1 MFINVEFK
9 NEVIG
14 VDPLFPKSWM
24 FLNFKV
30 LALSV
35 QSPASRVQRPGSSIQ
50 GPASSV
56 QSPASRVQRPESR
69 SSVQSPASNS
79 CAQSPGIPVR
89 REKVRKTKCDNRNV
103 TLKANHKFFKMGPYY
118 PKTLEATFL
127 NYMKQRQVEN
137 ERYDITSQI

>member
-1 MFINVEFK
+1 MFIDVEFK

-14 VDPLFPKSWM
+14 VDPLFPKRWI

-35 QSPASRVQRPGSSIQ
+35 QSPASRVQR
-50 GPASSV
+50 PASSV

-118 PKTLEATFL
+118 PKTLAATFL

-137 ERYDITSQI
+137 ERYNITSQI

>member
-9 NEVIG
+9 NEVID
-14 VDPLFPKSWM
+14 VDPLFPKRWI

-35 QSPASRVQRPGSSIQ
+35 QSPASRVQR
-50 GPASSV
+50 PASSV

-118 PKTLEATFL
+118 PKTLAATFL

>member
-1 MFINVEFK
+1 MFIDVEFK

-14 VDPLFPKSWM
+14 VDPLFPKRWI

-30 LALSV
+30 LAL
-35 QSPASRVQRPGSSIQ
+35 
-50 GPASSV
+50 SV

-79 CAQSPGIPVR
+79 CTQSPGIPVR

-118 PKTLEATFL
+118 PKSLAATFL

>member
-1 MFINVEFK
+1 MFIDVEFK

-14 VDPLFPKSWM
+14 VAPLFPKRWI

-35 QSPASRVQRPGSSIQ
+35 QSPASRVQR
-50 GPASSV
+50 PASSV

-118 PKTLEATFL
+118 PKTLAATFL